1 MGITEEVV
9 TPFTF
14 SFYPNP
20 ATENITVNY
29 SLEQSAKVTYTIY
42 DLTGKQV
49 QSESANRFPGAQQ
62 QNVDVNNLQAGTYL
76 LSVNVNGN
84 VITKRFIKK

>member
-1 MGITEEVV
+1 
-9 TPFTF
+9 
-14 SFYPNP
+14 
-20 ATENITVNY
+20 VNY
-29 SLEQSAKVTYTIY
+29 SLEQSAKVTCTIY

-49 QSESANRFPGAQQ
+49 LSESSNRFPGTQQ
-62 QNVDVNNLQAGTYL
+62 QNVNVNNLQAGTYL